1 MNYNLKC
8 TSCGTDKEYTNK
20 RAWYNAKKKIKDTG
34 RLLCN
39 TCSGKHMADM
49 YSGVSNPNYKRYGT
63 EKKHFKECSSC
74 GDQMGYATN
83 KLLLESIRLATI
95 CNKCSGVL
103 YGKGKRLNDSL
114 DQDKRLEMIAKREGY
129 PDYKTYY
136 ATFEDRKKYHRRVWN
151 LTYKQP
157 IELLENFDRR
167 GKSGIDGAYQI
178 DHIIPIKYGFENGI
192 SAEEI
197 AHINNLRMLTWE
209 ENISKGSKHYPY
221 LR

>member
-1 MNYNLKC
+1 MKYNLKC
-8 TSCGTDKEYTNK
+8 TSCGEDKEYIN
-20 RAWYNAKKKIKDTG
+20 RRSWCNAKKKIKDTG

-39 TCSGKHMADM
+39 KCSGKHMSDM
-49 YSGVSNPNYKRYGT
+49 YSGVKKPEYKRYSS
-63 EKKHFKECSSC
+63 EKKHFKECILC
-74 GDQMGYATN
+74 GGQMGYATK
-83 KLLLESIRLATI
+83 KLLLQSMRLKTV
-95 CNKCSGVL
+95 CNTCSGVINK
-103 YGKGKRLNDSL
+103 KGYKLNSKLTTED
-114 DQDKRLEMIAKREGY
+114 RLEAIAKREGY

-178 DHIIPIKYGFENGI
+178 DHIIPIKYGFENGV